1 MMEIQDYPNY
11 LIYEDGRVFSKKK
24 GKFINSSPNSRGYV
38 QVKLIK
44 DGKQKTFKI
53 HRLIA
58 IHYIPNPDNKPE
70 VDHINRITT
79 DNRLENLRWVN
90 RSENMNN
97 TGMFKNNTSG
107 HKNITYHKR
116 TDRWVYQKRTNG
128 ERVYKYFKTLD
139 EAISFKENQ
148 K

>member
-1 MMEIQDYPNY
+1 MEIQDYSNY
-11 LIYEDGRVFSKKK
+11 LIYEDGKVFSKKK
-24 GKFINSSPNSRGYV
+24 NKFINSSPNSKGYV

-53 HRLIA
+53 HRLVA
-58 IHYIPNPDNKPE
+58 IYYIHNDDPENKRE

-79 DNRLENLRWVN
+79 DNSLENLRWVN

-97 TGMFKNNTSG
+97 TGTYKNNTSG
-107 HKNITYHKR
+107 HKYIVYHKGM
-116 TDRWVYQKRTNG
+116 DRWGYQKRTNG
-128 ERVYKYFKTLD
+128 KAFCKYFKTLD

-148 K
+148 